1 MFTVNLM
8 KNLHTFIIFLF
19 FSCIS
24 FAQESDDL
32 KPAFK
37 FITETINYGKITLGA
52 NGVRVFEF
60 TNIGKS
66 PLIIT
71 RVQASC
77 GCTVPKKP
85 DQPIMP
91 GEKGEIEVAYD
102 TKRPGGFSKA
112 ITIFS
117 NAKNERK
124 MVKIKG
130 YIEKETSFEKKKS
143 ILSEDH

>member
-1 MFTVNLM
+1 M
-8 KNLHTFIIFLF
+8 KNLSIFLLL
-19 FSCIS
+19 SLIS
-24 FAQESDDL
+24 NISLSQELDDS

-37 FITETINYGKITLGA
+37 FETETINYGKIISGSD
-52 NGVRVFEF
+52 GVRVFEF

-66 PLIIT
+66 PLIIS

-91 GEKGEIEVAYD
+91 GAKGKIEVSYD
-102 TKRPGGFSKA
+102 TKRLGGFSKA

-124 MVKIKG
+124 MVKIRG
-130 YIEKETSFEKKKS
+130 YVEKNASLEKKKN
-143 ILSEDH
+143 ILSVDK

>member
-1 MFTVNLM
+1 M
-8 KNLHTFIIFLF
+8 KNLSIFLLL
-19 FSCIS
+19 SLIS
-24 FAQESDDL
+24 NISLSQELDDS

-37 FITETINYGKITLGA
+37 FETETINYGKIISGSD
-52 NGVRVFEF
+52 GVRVFEF

-66 PLIIT
+66 PLIIS

-91 GEKGEIEVAYD
+91 GEKCKIEVSYD
-102 TKRPGGFSKA
+102 TKRLGGFSKA

-124 MVKIKG
+124 MVKIRG
-130 YIEKETSFEKKKS
+130 YVEKNASLEKKKN
-143 ILSEDH
+143 ILSVDK

>member
-1 MFTVNLM
+1 M
-8 KNLHTFIIFLF
+8 KNISIFLLL
-19 FSCIS
+19 SLIS
-24 FAQESDDL
+24 NISLSQELDDS
-32 KPAFK
+32 KPEFK
-37 FITETINYGKITLGA
+37 FETETINYGKIISGSD
-52 NGVRVFEF
+52 GVRVFEF

-66 PLIIT
+66 PLIIS

-91 GEKGEIEVAYD
+91 GEKGKIEVSYD
-102 TKRPGGFSKA
+102 TKRLGGFSKA

-124 MVKIKG
+124 MVKIRG
-130 YIEKETSFEKKKS
+130 YVEKNASLEKKKN
-143 ILSEDH
+143 ILSVDK

>member
-1 MFTVNLM
+1 M
-8 KNLHTFIIFLF
+8 KTFYTFITILL
-19 FSCIS
+19 IS
-24 FAQESDDL
+24 VYSLAQSNDDQ

-37 FITETINYGKITLGA
+37 FVTETINYGKIALGS

-71 RVQASC
+71 QVKASC

-85 DQPIMP
+85 EQPIMP
-91 GEKGEIEVAYD
+91 GEKGKIEVSYD
-102 TKRPGGFSKA
+102 TKRPGGFSKM

-117 NAKNERK
+117 NAKNARK
-124 MVKIKG
+124 TLKIKG
-130 YIEKETSFEKKKS
+130 YVQKVSAPEKEKNM
-143 ILSEDH
+143 LSEDS